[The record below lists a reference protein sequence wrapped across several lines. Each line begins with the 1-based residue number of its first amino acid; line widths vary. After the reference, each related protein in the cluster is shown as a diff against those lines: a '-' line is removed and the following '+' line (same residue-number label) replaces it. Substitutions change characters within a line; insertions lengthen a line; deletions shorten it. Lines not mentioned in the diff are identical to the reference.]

1 MLKKLIYIF
10 LFISLLFGSG
20 GYDNGTATGKGRF
33 KFDLTWNPFNKINFG
48 QSYVV
53 GSYGITDK
61 FDFHGYISTNKNN
74 YSTYYLGLFYQFYN
88 NNNIHLATAFGIRK
102 KINGKLNDVF
112 LPQLLYTIPLSKK
125 IDLGGSIVNVYN
137 LNDSL
142 NKGTAIDIG
151 LYYKFNY
158 ETKYIQNISLGI
170 SAFHPVTWS
179 SKRFFVP
186 TYSVDLH
193 FK

>member
-74 YSTYYLGLFYQFYN
+74 YSTYYFGLFYQFY

-151 LYYKFNY
+151 LYYKLNY
-158 ETKYIQNISLGI
+158 KTNYIQNISLGI
-170 SAFHPVTWS
+170 SVFHPVTWS
-179 SKRFFVP
+179 SKTFFVP